1 VNCKFLADECT
12 CKQPA
17 TFPVKA
23 GYDVISRTE
32 GKKNVE
38 STCVT
43 CPARLFLKEITVKS
57 IIPARNII
65 A

>member
-1 VNCKFLADECT
+1 M
-12 CKQPA
+12 
-17 TFPVKA
+17 
-23 GYDVISRTE
+23 TE

-38 STCVT
+38 TRRVV
-43 CPARLFLKEITVKS
+43 CPAQLFLKEITVKS